1 MQYQRSLIEQLA
13 ARVGL
18 SPAPRRN
25 ARPTR
30 NTSRRSGRNVA
41 ARRAEVAAPRR
52 RPPRRP
58 HVRPLAG
65 RGQVTRPGRQGSPG
79 PQDAAIVCTVFG
91 IGVTEM
97 IVIGLVILMLFSP
110 RELPGMMKTLAR
122 AYGSIRRTAE
132 EFRAQVMDAEELREP
147 IEEIRAAY
155 HGTKTELLSAQELAR
170 RELGRARAE
179 AMKAQQKL
187 SELAREESRREVSIL
202 KGRISASESPDA
214 PPVAGPGTPISSAPP
229 LASPSAPNS
238 SAPALASSAPNSSA
252 PAVTSSASTL
262 ATANTIPTPPV
273 APTPGPCAP
282 GSSPRPLRR
291 PFASPTLA
299 QPSPTKDRSD
309 AA

>member
-1 MQYQRSLIEQLA
+1 M
-13 ARVGL
+13 
-18 SPAPRRN
+18 
-25 ARPTR
+25 
-30 NTSRRSGRNVA
+30 
-41 ARRAEVAAPRR
+41 
-52 RPPRRP
+52 
-58 HVRPLAG
+58 
-65 RGQVTRPGRQGSPG
+65 
-79 PQDAAIVCTVFG
+79 FG

-110 RELPGMMKTLAR
+110 RELPSMIKTLAR

-187 SELAREESRREVSIL
+187 SELAREESRREVSML
-202 KGRISASESPDA
+202 KGRVSASESPDA
-214 PPVAGPGTPISSAPP
+214 PPVAGPGAPNSSAPP
-229 LASPSAPNS
+229 LASSAPNS

-252 PAVTSSASTL
+252 PAVASSAPTL

-273 APTPGPCAP
+273 APTPAP
-282 GSSPRPLRR
+282 APPVVASPAP
-291 PFASPTLA
+291 PAVASPTFA
-299 QPSPTKDRSD
+299 PPSRAKDRSD